1 MKMDDRTIN
10 SVPTLNLAFI
20 GDGVYDLLVREYLV
34 THSSAHVGELNK
46 MKVDLVNCK
55 SQAAFMKRILERL
68 SEEEVEVYKRG
79 RNAKVNSASK
89 HSTLSDY
96 HAATGMEALFGWL
109 YLKAP
114 FPKVPP
120 LGECPKDKGGAVSG
134 EEAGAKRLR
143 VA

>member
-1 MKMDDRTIN
+1 MDDKTLH

-46 MKVDLVNCK
+46 KKVEMVNCK
-55 SQAAFMKRILERL
+55 SQAASIKQILDHL
-68 SEEEVEVYKRG
+68 TEEEVEVYKRG

-109 YLKAP
+109 YLKGRQERINEL
-114 FPKVPP
+114 FT
-120 LGECPKDKGGAVSG
+120 LIINNSEQ
-134 EEAGAKRLR
+134 
-143 VA
+143 

>member
-1 MKMDDRTIN
+1 MMMDDKTLQ

-34 THSSAHVGELNK
+34 THSSAHVGELNRR
-46 MKVDLVNCK
+46 KVELVNCK
-55 SQAAFMKRILERL
+55 SQAAFMKQITEQL
-68 SEEEVEVYKRG
+68 SEEELEVYKRG

-109 YLKAP
+109 YLKGRQERINEL
-114 FPKVPP
+114 FT
-120 LGECPKDKGGAVSG
+120 LIINHI
-134 EEAGAKRLR
+134 
-143 VA
+143 